1 MELDF
6 TLGQYLLI
14 GFLGII
20 AGIINMMAG
29 GGSNLILPVLM
40 VFGVPADVAN
50 GTNRVGVLLQSVSGT
65 YGFHKAGKL
74 PTQDLRSIMVPMM
87 FGGVAGALFASFA
100 PVDVLKPL
108 LLLTMLGVAAV
119 VAFKPSL
126 LLHEPG
132 TQPIRVADKPNSRY
146 ALFLVGMYGGF
157 VQAAAGF
164 LLLPA
169 LAGLLKYDL
178 VRANALK
185 VCCTLGF
192 TAVALVIFVAR
203 DQVMWDV
210 GLVLALSSALGA
222 RLGVK
227 TAIKLQPET
236 LRKILF
242 AMTLAAVMLAFLK

>member
-1 MELDF
+1 
-6 TLGQYLLI
+6 
-14 GFLGII
+14 
-20 AGIINMMAG
+20 
-29 GGSNLILPVLM
+29 
-40 VFGVPADVAN
+40 
-50 GTNRVGVLLQSVSGT
+50 
-65 YGFHKAGKL
+65 
-74 PTQDLRSIMVPMM
+74 
-87 FGGVAGALFASFA
+87 
-100 PVDVLKPL
+100 
-108 LLLTMLGVAAV
+108 
-119 VAFKPSL
+119 
-126 LLHEPG
+126 
-132 TQPIRVADKPNSRY
+132 
-146 ALFLVGMYGGF
+146 MYGGF

-203 DQVMWDV
+203 GQVMWDV

-242 AMTLAAVMLAFLK
+242 AMTLAAVVLAFLK

>member
-6 TLGQYLLI
+6 TLAQYALI
-14 GFLGII
+14 GLLGIV

-40 VFGVPADVAN
+40 MFGVPADVAN
-50 GTNRVGVLLQSVSGT
+50 GTNRVGVLMQSVSGT
-65 YGFHKAGKL
+65 HGFHKAGKL
-74 PTQDLRSIMVPMM
+74 PTGDLPGIMWPMM
-87 FGGVAGALFASFA
+87 VGGVLGALVASFA
-100 PVDVLKPL
+100 PVDILKPM
-108 LLLTMLGVAAV
+108 LLLTMLSVAAI
-119 VAFKPSL
+119 VAFKPNL

-132 TQPIRVADKPNSRY
+132 TQPVRVADKPGARPI
-146 ALFLVGMYGGF
+146 LILVGMYGGF

-185 VCCTLGF
+185 VCCTFGF
-192 TAVALVIFVAR
+192 TLVALAIFVAR
-203 DQVMWDV
+203 GQVMWDV
-210 GLVLALSSALGA
+210 GIVLAVCSAIGA

-242 AMTLAAVMLAFLK
+242 AMTLVAVGLAFLK

>member
-6 TLGQYLLI
+6 TLGQYVLI
-14 GFLGII
+14 GILGIV

-40 VFGVPADVAN
+40 MFGVPADIAN
-50 GTNRVGVLLQSVSGT
+50 ATNRVGVFMQSVSGAH
-65 YGFHKAGKL
+65 GFHKAGKL
-74 PTQDLRSIMVPMM
+74 PTDDLAGILWPMM
-87 FGGVAGALFASFA
+87 FGGLLGALVASFA
-100 PVDVLKPL
+100 PVHILKPM

-119 VAFKPSL
+119 VAFKPNL
-126 LLHEPG
+126 LLHDPD
-132 TQPIRVADKPNSRY
+132 TQPIRVADKPHSRY
-146 ALFLVGMYGGF
+146 ALILVGMYGGF

-164 LLLPA
+164 LLLPV

-192 TAVALVIFVAR
+192 TLVALAIFITR
-203 DQVMWDV
+203 GQVMWDV
-210 GLVLALSSALGA
+210 GLVLAVCSAIGA

-227 TAIKLQPET
+227 TAIKLKPET

-242 AMTLAAVMLAFLK
+242 VMTLVAVVLALFK

>member
-6 TLGQYLLI
+6 TLAQYALI
-14 GFLGII
+14 GLLGIV

-40 VFGVPADVAN
+40 MFGVPADVAN
-50 GTNRVGVLLQSVSGT
+50 GTNRVGVLMQSVSGT
-65 YGFHKAGKL
+65 HGFHKAGKL
-74 PTQDLRSIMVPMM
+74 PTDDLPGIMWPMM
-87 FGGVAGALFASFA
+87 VGGVLGALVASFA
-100 PVDVLKPL
+100 PVDILKPM
-108 LLLTMLGVAAV
+108 LLLTMLSVATI
-119 VAFKPSL
+119 VAFKPNL

-132 TQPIRVADKPNSRY
+132 TQPIRVADKLGARPI
-146 ALFLVGMYGGF
+146 LILVGMYGGF

-192 TAVALVIFVAR
+192 TLVALAIFIAR
-203 DQVMWDV
+203 GQVMWDV
-210 GLVLALSSALGA
+210 GIVLAVCSALGA

-227 TAIKLQPET
+227 TAIKLKPET

-242 AMTLAAVMLAFLK
+242 VMTLVAVVLALLK